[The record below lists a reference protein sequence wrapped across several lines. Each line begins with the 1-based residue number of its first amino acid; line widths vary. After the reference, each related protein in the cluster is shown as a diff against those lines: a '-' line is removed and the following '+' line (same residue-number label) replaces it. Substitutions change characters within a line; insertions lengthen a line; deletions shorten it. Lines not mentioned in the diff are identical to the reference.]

1 MAYSDYS
8 SRGRSAVDSDPYA
21 YPSQRAP
28 PRPYRG
34 GGSSR
39 GEPTPNYARSAAG
52 DPPPRRPI
60 GRPVRPVERPI
71 RPDAGYA
78 RPDARPARSEAGY
91 GTPSRRVG
99 RSRDEEYAA
108 SDYGDRRRP
117 PPSLRPE
124 RPDFPSPRRNPPPP
138 SRRVKPE
145 YDDYD
150 DYDQPT
156 EEPEVEAPETNPSK
170 WGWESLKKTVWGEE
184 KQQAQKSAETP
195 EAQPD
200 DQSNTIWAKLAT
212 VTTTIQKR
220 IVGVD
225 EGYESDATD
234 YDGDSHLIRI
244 MKEYYANN
252 AESARDLPTWL
263 FSKEE
268 INFADSARRLA
279 NNPESEP
286 RGTPRA
292 PRGEDRPR
300 PGALA
305 DIYNSVPEPAHQR
318 HQRGYP
324 KSPRNNTSFDS
335 GYASGPSPPPNRR
348 KYGRDEQ
355 FETPA
360 PVGRNR
366 LARNP
371 ITPPSSQTSRA
382 RPRERRVDSDDY
394 GGDHD
399 DYSAPRS
406 QRGGSERDYGG
417 REDAS
422 PPRSRARP
430 AARPEPSF
438 YDEPPRGYPPRGYR
452 R

>member
-8 SRGRSAVDSDPYA
+8 SRGPIPVDRDQYA
-21 YPSQRAP
+21 YPSQRAS
-28 PRPYRG
+28 PRPYGG

-39 GEPTPNYARSAAG
+39 GEPIPNYARSAAG
-52 DPPPRRPI
+52 DSAPRRPM
-60 GRPVRPVERPI
+60 GRPSRPMDRPA
-71 RPDAGYA
+71 RPEAGPARSDAGYG
-78 RPDARPARSEAGY
+78 P
-91 GTPSRRVG
+91 PSRRIG

-117 PPSLRPE
+117 PPSLRE
-124 RPDFPSPRRNPPPP
+124 KRPDLPNSRSTPTPPTRR
-138 SRRVKPE
+138 SKPH
-145 YDDYD
+145 YHDHDDYD
-150 DYDQPT
+150 
-156 EEPEVEAPETNPSK
+156 EPPVAPEAEASEANQST
-170 WGWESLKKTVWGEE
+170 WGWETFKKTVWGEE
-184 KQQAQKSAETP
+184 KQDTHAPAETP

-212 VTTTIQKR
+212 VTTTIQKK

-268 INFADSARRLA
+268 INSADAARRLA

-292 PRGEDRPR
+292 PRGANTPR

-324 KSPRNNTSFDS
+324 KSPRNNHSFDS

-348 KYGRDEQ
+348 KYVRDEE
-355 FETPA
+355 FDTPA

-371 ITPPSSQTSRA
+371 ITPPSQSSRA
-382 RPRERRVDSDDY
+382 RPRERRVESDEYDGDY
-394 GGDHD
+394 G
-399 DYSAPRS
+399 DYSTSRS

-417 REDAS
+417 WNDAS

-430 AARPEPSF
+430 AARPDPSY
-438 YDEPPRGYPPRGYR
+438 YDEPPRGQPTRAYR